1 MEFFTQVFSELF
13 KSPIGLL
20 SVLTIGTIFCIAVFL
35 FFWVKKQTDK
45 DAARAAERGEL

>member
-1 MEFFTQVFSELF
+1 MEFFTQLFSELF

-20 SVLTIGTIFCIAVFL
+20 SLLTIGTVFFIAGFM

-45 DAARAAERGEL
+45 DAAKAAERGEL